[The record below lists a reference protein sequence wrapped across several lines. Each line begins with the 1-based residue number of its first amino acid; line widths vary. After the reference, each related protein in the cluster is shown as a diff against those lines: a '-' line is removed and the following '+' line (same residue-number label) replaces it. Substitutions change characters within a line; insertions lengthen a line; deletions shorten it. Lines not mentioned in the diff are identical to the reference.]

1 MMTAPVQDKEK
12 VRKAGAAFA
21 SKEIDKMFAK
31 SKIVDSSD
39 TFPQFLKEEIKL
51 GKVLGKGGFGTVYEC
66 LSFDAKT
73 KSRKQGG
80 GLTTM
85 SAVRNSF
92 SLGAKQVVDEEADQ
106 GQMESR
112 KFIADHCI
120 RKGGDARYA
129 LKILSPEVVNDPGEL
144 IQGSIDMA
152 VETRVLSDI
161 EHPNIIKMR
170 ACGSISPFEV
180 DYFIV
185 MDRLYDTLESRIAK
199 WANLQSRISSGFG
212 ACLLD
217 RKGLKKKKLLEDKL
231 VSAFD
236 LSAAILYLHKK
247 NILYRDLKPE
257 NVGFDIRDD
266 IKLFDFGL
274 AKEVF
279 AADKDADGLYKLTA
293 MTGSPRY
300 MAPEVALEKP
310 YSFSCDAYSFAI
322 MFHQIY
328 SCRTPFELYGMKSLR
343 TRVWGKEQKRPYIQP
358 DWPVSIKNLL
368 EKSWS
373 ANVHDRLT
381 FQEIYNILREECVGA
396 RDGVEEGL
404 EHSKRRSTFVFTG
417 PSTKKTSSKGAKPI
431 MEALQEFDY
440 DDDEEEGDEERGSA

>member
-1 MMTAPVQDKEK
+1 MAAVQDKEK
-12 VRKAGAAFA
+12 VRKAGAEFA
-21 SKEIDKMFAK
+21 AKQIEKLFKK

-39 TFPQFLKEEIKL
+39 IFPKFSKEEIKL

-66 LSFDAKT
+66 LSF
-73 KSRKQGG
+73 
-80 GLTTM
+80 
-85 SAVRNSF
+85 
-92 SLGAKQVVDEEADQ
+92 GAKSKPSNAVPDAED
-106 GQMESR
+106 QMESR

-120 RKGGDARYA
+120 REDGDARYA
-129 LKILSPEVVNDPGEL
+129 LKILSPEVVNDAGIF

-170 ACGSISPFEV
+170 ACGSLSPFEA

-199 WANLQSRISSGFG
+199 WGKLQSRITGGFG
-212 ACLLD
+212 SKFFD
-217 RKGLKKKKLLEDKL
+217 RKGKKKAALLEDKL
-231 VSAFD
+231 VAAFD
-236 LSAAILYLHKK
+236 LSAAILYMHNK

-279 AADKDADGLYKLTA
+279 SEDKDADGLYKLTA

-322 MFHQIY
+322 LFHQMY
-328 SCRTPFELYGMKSLR
+328 SCKTPFEVYGMNSLR

-358 DWPVSIKNLL
+358 DWPETIKSLL
-368 EKSWS
+368 EKSWNE
-373 ANVHDRLT
+373 NVHERPT
-381 FQEIYNILREECVGA
+381 FQKIYDILREECVGA
-396 RDGVEEGL
+396 RDGDEEGL
-404 EHSKRRSTFVFTG
+404 EHSRRRSTFVFRSNSGKRTA
-417 PSTKKTSSKGAKPI
+417 SKAAKGNV
-431 MEALQEFDY
+431 MEAVQEFDY
-440 DDDEEEGDEERGSA
+440 DEDEKESEN